1 MKTARQIA
9 LSVALCGSLSFAS
22 GLYENVNQS
31 VHYLRNVAR
40 DASTDVDA
48 VYSNPAGTAF
58 LKDGWHVS
66 ANSQMF
72 FQSRTIDTRFVNG
85 TSREYE
91 GETFVPSMPS
101 LLAAW
106 HRGNLALSG
115 AFTIAGGGGSVEY
128 DDGIP
133 MFDAITLASTA
144 AAGAPKT
151 LHEVGGSA
159 SLEGTSYVY
168 GLSFGVAYR
177 FIPSLSA
184 YVGARGN
191 YQSNSYSAKATVPG
205 MGKVSLDV
213 DQTGWGV
220 TPIVGLTFQYDRLTL
235 GTKFEYNSSIEV
247 ENDSDVPAA
256 FAAQLADFKDG
267 AKVDADIPSY
277 FAFGVRYD
285 LLSGANLHASLGY
298 RHFFDYWADYAGD
311 REHYCGGTNE
321 YVVGLEWDIDSR
333 WTVSAGGQFTRYGLK
348 DKSISEMN
356 FNNDGNTIGFGGAF
370 RPVEWMRVNVA
381 YFHTFYEDYKG
392 DKEAYGKNT
401 YSRTNDAIG
410 LGLDFDI

>member
-9 LSVALCGSLSFAS
+9 LSVALCGAVSFGS

-72 FQSRTIDTRFVNG
+72 FQSRTIDTRFPTGVEK
-85 TSREYE
+85 EYE
-91 GETFVPSMPS
+91 GTSFVPSMPS
-101 LLAAW
+101 VLAAW
-106 HRGNLALSG
+106 NRGNLAISG
-115 AFTIAGGGGSVEY
+115 AFTVAGGGGSVEY

-133 MFDAITLASTA
+133 MFDAITLPTT
-144 AAGAPKT
+144 GKT
-151 LHEVGGSA
+151 LGELGGSA
-159 SLEGTSYVY
+159 SLEGTSYT
-168 GLSFGVAYR
+168 FGMALGAAYR
-177 FIPSLSA
+177 FIPNLSA
-184 YVGARGN
+184 YLGARFD
-191 YQSNSYSAKATVPG
+191 YLMNSYSADATVPG
-205 MGKVSLDV
+205 MGKTGFDV

-220 TPIVGLTFQYDRLTL
+220 TPIVGLTFQYDRLTV
-235 GTKFEYNSSIEV
+235 GTKYEHKASVEL
-247 ENDSDVPAA
+247 ENDSKIPAA
-256 FAAQLADFKDG
+256 FASRLASFADG
-267 AKVDADIPSY
+267 KKVDADIPSY

-285 LLSGANLHASLGY
+285 LLSDKSLHDSVGY
-298 RHFFDYWADYAGD
+298 HHFFDYWAELADD
-311 REHYCGGTNE
+311 REKNCGGTNE